1 MSYQDRLQPQ
11 ITLTSPSGL
20 VFTAK
25 WSGNNITAEKD
36 LGIFKTPGVKGIKIQ
51 DLEIGAFAYPL
62 TIFFDGPDNDREAD
76 LFVKTLANDKGDWIV
91 IHPVKG
97 EKTLQLVSLS
107 EAVQPITSGN
117 VTEVTTEWLEV
128 TGDISDVTAAQLSGL
143 AIAQNIELQNT
154 AADQILT
161 VVGQDTADQTGKL
174 KNAVENTVTAFNLT
188 LQTITDTVS
197 EVQAQADSIK
207 RSIDATLEETPIDVL
222 SIAGQIQSLV
232 NLPNLVELD
241 LNSKIDTYIRFKDRI
256 LEFSPESDGIAQINT
271 AAVQEMALTAC
282 LGAVG
287 VASVSSVLISR
298 QNVIDSIDKNL
309 DLFESI
315 TDGLDDIQ
323 ELYSDEPI
331 IFSYFSQSSSYADA
345 SLMNAVSVAYLLKSS
360 FDLAVEKKIV
370 LTRQENPVMI
380 AMREYQGPGENDENI
395 ALFYSSN
402 ELTGRKTYLL
412 PVGKELVVYV

>member
-1 MSYQDRLQPQ
+1 MTYEDRLQPQ

-20 VFTAK
+20 VFEAK
-25 WSGNNITAEKD
+25 WSGDNVTAEKD
-36 LGIFKTPGVKGIKIQ
+36 LGIFKAPGVKGLKIQ
-51 DLEIGAFAYPL
+51 DLEISAFSYPL
-62 TIFFDGPDNDREAD
+62 TIFFDGPDNDINAD
-76 LFVKTLANDKGDWIV
+76 LFVKTLANDKGDWTV

-107 EAVQPITSGN
+107 EAVQPISSAGITS
-117 VTEVTTEWLEV
+117 VTTDWIEI

-143 AIAQNIELQNT
+143 AIAQNGELQNT
-154 AADQILT
+154 AADQIVT

-197 EVQAQADSIK
+197 EVQAQANSIK
-207 RSIDATLEETPIDVL
+207 RGIDATLEDSPIDVL

-232 NLPNLVELD
+232 NLPNLVEFD
-241 LNSKIDTYIRFKDRI
+241 LNSKIDTYIRFKDKI
-256 LEFSPESDGIAQINT
+256 FEFSPESDGIAQINT

-309 DLFESI
+309 QLFDDI
-315 TDGLDDIQ
+315 TDGLDETQ
-323 ELYSDEPI
+323 ELYADEPI

-360 FDLAVEKKIV
+360 FDLAVEKKIK
-370 LTRQENPVMI
+370 LTRQENPVMV

-395 ALFYSSN
+395 DLFYSSN
-402 ELTGRKTYLL
+402 CLTGSETYLL
-412 PVGKELVVYV
+412 PVGWEGVVYV

>member
-1 MSYQDRLQPQ
+1 MSYVERLQPQ

-20 VFTAK
+20 VFEAK
-25 WSGNNITAEKD
+25 WSGDNVTAEKD
-36 LGIFKTPGVKGIKIQ
+36 LGIFKTPGVKGLKIQ
-51 DLEIGAFAYPL
+51 DLEISAFSYPL
-62 TIFFDGPDNDREAD
+62 TIFFDGPDNDRNAD
-76 LFVKTLANDKGDWIV
+76 LFVKTLASDKGDWTV

-107 EAVQPITSGN
+107 EAVQPISSGN
-117 VTEVTTEWLEV
+117 VTVVSTDWLEV

-143 AIAQNIELQNT
+143 AVAQNGELQNS
-154 AADQILT
+154 AADQVVT

-197 EVQAQADSIK
+197 EVQAQANSIK
-207 RSIDATLEETPIDVL
+207 RSIDSTLEETPIDVL

-241 LNSKIDTYIRFKDRI
+241 LNSKIDTYIRFKDKI
-256 LEFSPESDGIAQINT
+256 FEFSPESDGIAQINT

-309 DLFESI
+309 QLFDDI

-323 ELYSDEPI
+323 ELYADEPI
-331 IFSYFSQSSSYADA
+331 IFSYFSQSQSYADS
-345 SLMNAVSVAYLLKSS
+345 SLMNAVTVAYLLKSS
-360 FDLAVEKKIV
+360 FDLAVEKKII

-395 ALFYSSN
+395 DLFYSSN
-402 ELTGRKTYLL
+402 CLTGSETYLL
-412 PVGKELVVYV
+412 PAGWEGVVYI

>member
-298 QNVIDSIDKNL
+298 QNVVDSIDKNL

-360 FDLAVEKKIV
+360 FDLAVEKKII

-395 ALFYSSN
+395 DLFYSSN
-402 ELTGRKTYLL
+402 CLTGRETYLL

>member
-1 MSYQDRLQPQ
+1 MSYTERLQPQ

-20 VFTAK
+20 VFEAK
-25 WSGNNITAEKD
+25 WSGNNVTAEKD
-36 LGIFKTPGVKGIKIQ
+36 LGIFKTPGVKGLKIQ
-51 DLEIGAFAYPL
+51 DLEISAFSYPL
-62 TIFFDGPDNDREAD
+62 TIFFDGPDNDRNAD
-76 LFVKTLANDKGDWIV
+76 LFVNTLANDKGNWTI

-107 EAVQPITSGN
+107 EAVQPISSAGI
-117 VTEVTTEWLEV
+117 TEVTTDWIEI

-143 AIAQNIELQNT
+143 AIAQNGNLQNT
-154 AADQILT
+154 AADQIVT
-161 VVGQDTADQTGKL
+161 VVGQDTADQTGRL

-197 EVQAQADSIK
+197 EVQAQANSIK
-207 RSIDATLEETPIDVL
+207 RSIDSTLEETPIDVL

-256 LEFSPESDGIAQINT
+256 FEFSPESDGIAQINT

-298 QNVIDSIDKNL
+298 QNVIDSIDKNF
-309 DLFESI
+309 DLFEDI

-323 ELYSDEPI
+323 ELYADEPI
-331 IFSYFSQSSSYADA
+331 IFSYFSQSQSYADA
-345 SLMNAVSVAYLLKSS
+345 SLMNAVTVAYLLKSS
-360 FDLAVEKKIV
+360 FDLAVEKKII
-370 LTRQENPVMI
+370 LTRQENPVMV

-402 ELTGRKTYLL
+402 CLTGQETYLL
-412 PVGKELVVYV
+412 PVGWEGVVYV

>member
-1 MSYQDRLQPQ
+1 MSYLDRLQPQ

-20 VFTAK
+20 VFEAK
-25 WSGNNITAEKD
+25 WSGDNISAEKD

-51 DLEIGAFAYPL
+51 DLEIGAFSYPL
-62 TIFFDGPDNDREAD
+62 TIFFDGPDNDKDAD
-76 LFVKTLANDKGDWIV
+76 IFVKTLANDKGDWVV

-97 EKTLQLVSLS
+97 EKNLQLVSLS
-107 EAVQPITSGN
+107 EAVQPITSAGI
-117 VTEVTTEWLEV
+117 TTVTTEWLEI

-154 AADQILT
+154 SADQVVT

-197 EVQAQADSIK
+197 EVQAQANSIK
-207 RSIDATLEETPIDVL
+207 RGIDATLEETPIDVL

-256 LEFSPESDGIAQINT
+256 FEFSPESDGVAQINT

-287 VASVSSVLISR
+287 VASVSSVLVSR

-323 ELYSDEPI
+323 ELYADEPI
-331 IFSYFSQSSSYADA
+331 IFSYFSQSQSYADA
-345 SLMNAVSVAYLLKSS
+345 SLMNAITVAYLLKSS
-360 FDLAVEKKIV
+360 FDLAVEKKII
-370 LTRQENPVMI
+370 LTRQENPVMV
-380 AMREYQGPGENDENI
+380 AMREYGGPGENDENI

-402 ELTGRKTYLL
+402 ELTGQETYLL
-412 PVGKELVVYV
+412 PVGWEGVVYV